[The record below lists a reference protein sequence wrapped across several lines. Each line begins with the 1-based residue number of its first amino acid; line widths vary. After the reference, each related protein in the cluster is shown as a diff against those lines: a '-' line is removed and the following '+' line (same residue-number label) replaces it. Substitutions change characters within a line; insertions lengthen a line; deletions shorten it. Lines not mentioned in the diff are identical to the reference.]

1 MCIIVE
7 KPQNVAIPKAWHSEF
22 WLKNSDGMGVVY
34 WLAGKPVVWKTLDK
48 RAAWVFLQSLA
59 DKPAII
65 HYRMATHGDV
75 SLDMAHPFEIIKGF
89 YFIHNG
95 IVEAPA
101 DKDRTLSDT
110 ARLVKHVLRPL
121 LENAENPSQYVRSG
135 SFRFVLEKLLGSGN
149 RAVICDAAGHVL
161 YNRHLWHKLSKL
173 AGNLAD
179 VWVSNTYAWSYPY
192 NKPRVPVANGQ
203 AFTMP
208 ESWRAK
214 TVTPPTKSAAAS
226 AAVFAT
232 TAAVCIAGQAMA
244 QAPQVQPIPEM
255 TQEDI
260 WDKWERDYLSNLENE
275 EAKGLASAEDEEAF
289 AELDYAP
296 AMMENPR
303 DMKYSDLADWVTEN
317 PFEATDFLYD
327 YFEEERK
334 GYR

>member
-48 RAAWVFLQSLA
+48 KAAWVFLQSLA
-59 DKPAII
+59 DKEAII
-65 HYRMATHGDV
+65 HYRMATHGTV

-121 LENAENPSQYVRSG
+121 LENAENPAEYVRSG

-149 RAVICDAAGHVL
+149 RAVICDAGGHVL
-161 YNRHLWHKLSKL
+161 FNRHLWHKLSSL
-173 AGNLAD
+173 AGLLSG
-179 VWVSNTYAWSYPY
+179 VMVSNTYAWSYPY
-192 NKPRVPVANGQ
+192 GKPKVTTYPGQ
-203 AFTMP
+203 DWTMP
-208 ESWRAK
+208 HDWRQK
-214 TVTPPTKSAAAS
+214 PVQPPVKSAAAS

-232 TAAVCIAGQAMA
+232 TAAVCVASQTVAA
-244 QAPQVQPIPEM
+244 ASQPIPEM
-255 TQEDI
+255 TQQDI
-260 WDKWERDYLSNLENE
+260 WDKWEREYLSNLEKE
-275 EAKGLASAEDEEAF
+275 EADGNAADDSEAF